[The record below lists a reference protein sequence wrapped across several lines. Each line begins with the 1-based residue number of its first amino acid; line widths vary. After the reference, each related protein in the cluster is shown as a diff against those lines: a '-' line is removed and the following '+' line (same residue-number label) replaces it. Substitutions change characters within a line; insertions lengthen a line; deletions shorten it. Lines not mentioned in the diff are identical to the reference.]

1 MHTAYGVGWLK
12 DWVQCSVAQLNVLTV
27 IILSFSLLLCVAA
40 LFVALTNQWCEACC
54 LSIFMLWIMHLFIHC
69 SIMCPWVHWN
79 LLSYETLTPC
89 TPFIG
94 QHILSSC
101 LTESC
106 SLEFQTTHLENFLDC
121 KNKSWLL
128 YFFSLYYVWTGCNKY
143 VYRILI
149 SWWHICVLVCKL
161 VLMARGFTDQQTFH
175 DCERLQL
182 RTVISFDCA
191 SVVWK

>member
-40 LFVALTNQWCEACC
+40 LFVALANQWCKECC

-79 LLSYETLTPC
+79 YLSYETLTPC

-106 SLEFQTTHLENFLDC
+106 SLEFQTTHLENFMDC

-128 YFFSLYYVWTGCNKY
+128 YFFSLYITCELDITNKCTE
-143 VYRILI
+143 
-149 SWWHICVLVCKL
+149 SWSVDDKFVCWFVNWSLWPEASQTSRHFMIVRDYNCVP
-161 VLMARGFTDQQTFH
+161 
-175 DCERLQL
+175 
-182 RTVISFDCA
+182 
-191 SVVWK
+191 